1 MNIKTSPLVKMAE
14 DAARPTPWW
23 AAWVVGIAVIF
34 GGLVVGGMV
43 GETLLGKPPKDA
55 PLHQFVDFFGFGM
68 VLVFLFLWLRY
79 KEGRSFS
86 SVGLRG
92 DNPLGKLAGGVVI
105 GALMMTAGV
114 LVPWAFGQYQLGASA
129 HGRLGLDA
137 VPLLVPLLLLFILQ
151 GSTEELVLRGYM
163 LQTAGR
169 QMPALL
175 AIIGT
180 SAIFSALHRDFDPV
194 PFTNIVLYAV
204 FACFVALADGSLWRI
219 CGIHGGWNYCQGNIF
234 GLPVSGNTEGTSLW
248 NFGPAPGSNELVTG
262 GNFGVE
268 ASLMGTAVLIVAL
281 GVSIIWYR
289 RQEARRVATG

>member
-1 MNIKTSPLVKMAE
+1 MNIKTSPLVQMTAE
-14 DAARPTPWW
+14 ARRPTPWW
-23 AAWVVGIAVIF
+23 AAWLVGIAIIF

-68 VLVFLFLWLRY
+68 VLVFLYLWLRF

-114 LVPWAFGQYQLGASA
+114 LVPWALGQYQLGASV
-129 HGRLGLDA
+129 HGRLGMDA

-169 QMPALL
+169 
-175 AIIGT
+175 
-180 SAIFSALHRDFDPV
+180 
-194 PFTNIVLYAV
+194 
-204 FACFVALADGSLWRI
+204 
-219 CGIHGGWNYCQGNIF
+219 
-234 GLPVSGNTEGTSLW
+234 
-248 NFGPAPGSNELVTG
+248 
-262 GNFGVE
+262 
-268 ASLMGTAVLIVAL
+268 
-281 GVSIIWYR
+281 
-289 RQEARRVATG
+289 